1 MFNDRYFRELPSTGE
16 LLAEYKIHANK
27 KLGQNFLL
35 DSNITDTIINYVG
48 NVAGQNILE
57 IGSGPGTLTR
67 SILAANP
74 KKLYV
79 VEFDKRFVPI
89 LTRIQE
95 ISEGVMEIFVE
106 DAVLF
111 EEEKHCSTPITVIAN
126 LPYNIGTE
134 LVIKWIEKIDYF
146 DNIVV
151 MLQREVAQRLCAIH
165 KTKSYGKLSIFAQS
179 ICDAHVILDVE
190 PHHFTPPPKVNS
202 SVVCLSKKASRPNKA
217 FMDMLAKVT
226 RIAFALRRKKVSTSL
241 SSLISATILDS
252 LGIDTNK
259 RAEELSVLEYHRIT
273 QHLLG

>member
-1 MFNDRYFRELPSTGE
+1 MFNDRYFRGLPSTGE

-35 DSNITDTIINYVG
+35 DSNITDTIVNCVG
-48 NVAGQNILE
+48 NIAGKNILE

-89 LTRIQE
+89 LTRIQD
-95 ISEGVMEIFVE
+95 ISDGVMDVFLE
-106 DAVLF
+106 DALLF
-111 EEEKHCSTPITVIAN
+111 EEEKQCDTPLTVIAN

-134 LVIKWIEKIDYF
+134 LVLKWIEKIDYF
-146 DNIVV
+146 ENIVV
-151 MLQREVAQRLCAIH
+151 MLQREVAQRLCAPH

-202 SVVCLSKKASRPNKA
+202 SVVCLSKKSDRPSKEFVN
-217 FMDMLAKVT
+217 MLSKVT
-226 RIAFALRRKKVSTSL
+226 RIAFALRRKKISTSL
-241 SSLISATILDS
+241 ASLISASILES

-259 RAEELSVLEYHRIT
+259 RAEELSVAEYHEIT